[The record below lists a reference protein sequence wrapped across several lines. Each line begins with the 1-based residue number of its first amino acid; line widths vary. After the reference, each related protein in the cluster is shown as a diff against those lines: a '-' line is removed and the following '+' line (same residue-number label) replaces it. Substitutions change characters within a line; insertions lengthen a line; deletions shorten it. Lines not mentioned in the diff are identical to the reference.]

1 MTVSKTD
8 LDIDEGNTGTYAVV
22 LTSEPTADVIVTP
35 SRNSGDSDVT
45 VSGALTFTTTNWNQ
59 AQTVTVSAAQ
69 DSDAQDDSAVIGHS
83 VSGGDYGSTAAGSVN
98 IGVDD
103 DETASSGVTLS
114 VSPDTLSE
122 SASASTIT
130 VRATLNGGTRAS
142 ATPVAVTVGSGT
154 AASGTDFAAV
164 NGFTITIPANSASQ
178 TGTFNLDPTQDTVDE
193 PDETVNVAGTTTVSS
208 FAVTGTTVEIT
219 DDDASPTVTLSLTRN
234 SIRETDDSTTT
245 NVEEHKTAVR
255 ASLGHASSVATTVT
269 ISVDPATPATSADY
283 SISSNKVLTFAA
295 GSTSSTGEVTITAV
309 NNAVDAANK
318 TVAVE
323 GSASNTV
330 GINSPADV
338 TLTLE
343 DDDTRGVTIS
353 ETDLGID
360 EGNTGTY
367 TVVLTSEPAAD
378 VTVTPSRTSGDTD
391 VTVSDALTFTTT
403 TWNQPQTVTVSAA
416 QDSDA
421 QDDSAVIGHS
431 VGGGDYAGVTTASV
445 DVTVDDDET
454 ASSGIT
460 LSVNPDEVSEGAGET
475 TITVVAT
482 LNGGTRDAATP
493 VAVTVGSG
501 TAISGTDFAAV
512 TGFTIMIPENTLSH
526 TGAFNLTPTQDT
538 VDEPGEMVNISGAT
552 TAAGFTVT
560 GAEIEITDDDSS
572 PAVTLSLSR
581 NLIREADDSATIDIE
596 EHKTTVTASL
606 SHASSVATTVM
617 IWVDPDT
624 PATSSDYSIS
634 SNKELT
640 IAAGSTSSTGEVTIT
655 AVNNDVDDLDK
666 TVTVKG
672 NVRNDLGVTSPD
684 NLSLTIADDD
694 EAGVARA
701 GGSSPTTLTLTVS
714 PDTVSEGA
722 GATKITVTATLD
734 GGTRDAATPVAVIV
748 GSGTAISGTDFAT
761 VTGFTITIPENTASH
776 TGTFSLDPIQDTVD
790 EPDETAQVNGT
801 TTVSGISVTGTTV
814 EITDD
819 DAPPAV
825 TLSLSN
831 TSISEDGGSATV
843 SASLNRASS
852 ESTMVTVSV
861 APDSPATSSDYS
873 ISSNKVLTIAAGSTS
888 STGEVTITAV
898 DNDVDALDKT
908 VTVKGD
914 VSNDLGITGP
924 DDLSLTI
931 VDDDEA
937 RAARNSQPPE
947 APTALTLTVSPDR
960 VSEGA
965 SATSITV
972 TATLDGGTRDEATP
986 VTVTAESGTAV
997 SGTDFADVAGITITI
1012 PANSA
1017 SHTGTISLAPT
1028 QDNADEQDETVLIIG
1043 SAAGLTVTGATIRII
1058 DDDESALPLVS
1069 ISMSRAAIAEDGG
1082 SALVSARL
1090 SHALD
1095 EALSVEIATAPQ
1107 SPTTAADYRL
1117 SSNTTLTILAG
1128 STVSAGAVEIT
1139 AQDNDVDSPDKAIT
1153 ISGSVPGDAKV
1164 SGPASVTLMIEDD
1177 DERGVVVSKT
1187 ELALEEGGSDTY
1199 AVVLTSQPTADVTI
1213 TPSRSAGD
1221 KDVSASGALIFTATN
1236 WNAAQIV
1243 TVTAA
1248 QDEDAIEDTATITH
1262 QVSGADYEGETA
1274 APVAVTVSDD
1284 DEEEVETILTLS
1296 LDPASVSEGAGQAGS
1311 PVTVTATLN
1320 HAGNAQDLAVT
1331 VSITAGTATET
1342 TDFAAIAPKVI
1353 SIAAGETQGAATF
1366 TIIPVDDRIDEDNET
1381 LTVVGSVSAS
1391 DLVVEPAGGLTL
1403 LIEDN
1408 DARGVT
1414 VHPTHLY
1421 LREHESMPYTVVLDS
1436 QPTEPVIVNISAVA
1450 VTEITVSPPQLT
1462 FTADDWSTP
1471 QVVTV
1476 SRENGAGADVVLT
1489 HDIVGRGF
1497 DIVPVADVTVKLLH
1511 STAEI
1516 AAVDQSL
1523 AATGRVSA
1531 EQRRWRVRRPQTLAG
1546 ESPRPGRK
1554 RIPGQE
1560 RRRGIVRSG

>member
-1 MTVSKTD
+1 M
-8 LDIDEGNTGTYAVV
+8 
-22 LTSEPTADVIVTP
+22 
-35 SRNSGDSDVT
+35 
-45 VSGALTFTTTNWNQ
+45 
-59 AQTVTVSAAQ
+59 
-69 DSDAQDDSAVIGHS
+69 
-83 VSGGDYGSTAAGSVN
+83 
-98 IGVDD
+98 
-103 DETASSGVTLS
+103 
-114 VSPDTLSE
+114 
-122 SASASTIT
+122 
-130 VRATLNGGTRAS
+130 
-142 ATPVAVTVGSGT
+142 
-154 AASGTDFAAV
+154 
-164 NGFTITIPANSASQ
+164 
-178 TGTFNLDPTQDTVDE
+178 
-193 PDETVNVAGTTTVSS
+193 
-208 FAVTGTTVEIT
+208 
-219 DDDASPTVTLSLTRN
+219 
-234 SIRETDDSTTT
+234 
-245 NVEEHKTAVR
+245 
-255 ASLGHASSVATTVT
+255 
-269 ISVDPATPATSADY
+269 
-283 SISSNKVLTFAA
+283 
-295 GSTSSTGEVTITAV
+295 
-309 NNAVDAANK
+309 
-318 TVAVE
+318 
-323 GSASNTV
+323 
-330 GINSPADV
+330 
-338 TLTLE
+338 
-343 DDDTRGVTIS
+343 
-353 ETDLGID
+353 
-360 EGNTGTY
+360 
-367 TVVLTSEPAAD
+367 
-378 VTVTPSRTSGDTD
+378 
-391 VTVSDALTFTTT
+391 
-403 TWNQPQTVTVSAA
+403 
-416 QDSDA
+416 
-421 QDDSAVIGHS
+421 
-431 VGGGDYAGVTTASV
+431 
-445 DVTVDDDET
+445 
-454 ASSGIT
+454 
-460 LSVNPDEVSEGAGET
+460 
-475 TITVVAT
+475 
-482 LNGGTRDAATP
+482 
-493 VAVTVGSG
+493 
-501 TAISGTDFAAV
+501 
-512 TGFTIMIPENTLSH
+512 
-526 TGAFNLTPTQDT
+526 
-538 VDEPGEMVNISGAT
+538 
-552 TAAGFTVT
+552 
-560 GAEIEITDDDSS
+560 
-572 PAVTLSLSR
+572 
-581 NLIREADDSATIDIE
+581 
-596 EHKTTVTASL
+596 
-606 SHASSVATTVM
+606 
-617 IWVDPDT
+617 
-624 PATSSDYSIS
+624 
-634 SNKELT
+634 
-640 IAAGSTSSTGEVTIT
+640 
-655 AVNNDVDDLDK
+655 
-666 TVTVKG
+666 
-672 NVRNDLGVTSPD
+672 
-684 NLSLTIADDD
+684 
-694 EAGVARA
+694 
-701 GGSSPTTLTLTVS
+701 
-714 PDTVSEGA
+714 
-722 GATKITVTATLD
+722 
-734 GGTRDAATPVAVIV
+734 
-748 GSGTAISGTDFAT
+748 
-761 VTGFTITIPENTASH
+761 
-776 TGTFSLDPIQDTVD
+776 
-790 EPDETAQVNGT
+790 
-801 TTVSGISVTGTTV
+801 
-814 EITDD
+814 
-819 DAPPAV
+819 
-825 TLSLSN
+825 
-831 TSISEDGGSATV
+831 
-843 SASLNRASS
+843 
-852 ESTMVTVSV
+852 
-861 APDSPATSSDYS
+861 
-873 ISSNKVLTIAAGSTS
+873 
-888 STGEVTITAV
+888 
-898 DNDVDALDKT
+898 
-908 VTVKGD
+908 
-914 VSNDLGITGP
+914 
-924 DDLSLTI
+924 
-931 VDDDEA
+931 DDDEA

-986 VTVTAESGTAV
+986 VTVTADGSGTAV

-1296 LDPASVSEGAGQAGS
+1296 LDPASVPEGAGQAGS

-1523 AATGRVSA
+1523 AATGRVLLNSVVGVFDGRRRSLENPHALDENGSLAKSVGA
-1531 EQRRWRVRRPQTLAG
+1531 ELYGLAKLVAGGATHYPNSMGSMFNAGSGSGSGSGFGPGIGANIGADAGSGLGSGAAPSLGAGFSRQNAAGMMSIPGPATTGAGPMGMGGVPQAGMPQAGMSVGSSNWERQLWGRSFIIPLGLFGKNEDESEGAAHWTLWGASDLQNIAGAPESGRYDGELRAVYFGADRQIGERWLAGITLSRAMGDVDYQFTDRMGASEGTLGTRLTNLYPYLIGQLSEDLDVWAVGGIGQGNAEAESQRMNITESGDLGVRLAAAGFRLGMARYGAARLSMVGDAGYTALTVNDGGGVLEGLESTVQRVRLGIEGEVDLITMQPFWQLSARHDGGDGQTGNGLDFVAGVRYTAPRVNFEAQGRWLLLHSAAGYEEFSATASLTVSANEDSSGFTLRLSPSWGKGATGLAG
-1546 ESPRPGRK
+1546 MGGAMELWSDQSQATAWNRTVNADPSLSFDSEFGYGFLTRRGVLTPMLSVSQNGT
-1554 RIPGQE
+1554 PGQIYSL
-1560 RRRGIVRSG
+1560 GIGYLSLQDLVARQLSLQLTVGHDTSRPEAQVYGFRLVYQF